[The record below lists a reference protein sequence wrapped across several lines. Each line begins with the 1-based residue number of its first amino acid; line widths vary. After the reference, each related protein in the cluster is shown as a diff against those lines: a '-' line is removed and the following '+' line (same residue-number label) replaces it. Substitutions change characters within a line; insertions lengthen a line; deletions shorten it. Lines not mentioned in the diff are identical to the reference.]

1 MLTESFRLPTLFGKF
16 TLLAALREIET
27 IAKVDAFLPFI
38 TANFGALS
46 LAETTVE
53 LPNDKYLA
61 LVLDQIIK
69 QIIPVRSHS

>member
-1 MLTESFRLPTLFGKF
+1 LLTESFRLPTLFGKF